1 MRMLSNHPFDAICQQ
16 VASDVAI
23 HPEFRRLLQLVA
35 EQEHL
40 GAVVVSCGLHR
51 VWEKVLE
58 KEGLSQGIP
67 IIAGGRLS
75 DGFVVTAETKAAVVN
90 RLHTLHHAYVWAF
103 GDSPLDIPM
112 LMAADEA
119 TVVAGDELTR
129 SRSMNPVLFDM
140 IGKGQL
146 SARQVIL
153 PRTASPRLDTSMLP
167 MIDLNDIG
175 FLTDLLRRHDRSAKL
190 AIYHATNK
198 NAAKV
203 IATQMR
209 DAAVAGPALRKAHR
223 QARWYLSHEY
233 LTNILGVE
241 DCPISHVLGH
251 GATGSRLMD
260 EQKKTI
266 VAIMRAGEPMASGV
280 SEAFS
285 LAMYVHAK
293 SPSDLAPHHIQG
305 R

>member
-1 MRMLSNHPFDAICQQ
+1 
-16 VASDVAI
+16 
-23 HPEFRRLLQLVA
+23 
-35 EQEHL
+35 
-40 GAVVVSCGLHR
+40 
-51 VWEKVLE
+51 
-58 KEGLSQGIP
+58 
-67 IIAGGRLS
+67 
-75 DGFVVTAETKAAVVN
+75 
-90 RLHTLHHAYVWAF
+90 
-103 GDSPLDIPM
+103 M

-129 SRSMNPVLFDM
+129 STSMNPVLFDI

-190 AIYHATNK
+190 AIYHAANK

-223 QARWYLSHEY
+223 QAGWYLSH
-233 LTNILGVE
+233 
-241 DCPISHVLGH
+241 
-251 GATGSRLMD
+251 
-260 EQKKTI
+260 
-266 VAIMRAGEPMASGV
+266 
-280 SEAFS
+280 
-285 LAMYVHAK
+285 
-293 SPSDLAPHHIQG
+293 
-305 R
+305 